1 MCNVVRDSGPGETPV
16 MGGSRPPRNPQKAPP
31 PAPFGISAATPKP
44 SAANTCGA
52 PGVLPETSSPA
63 ALGPQQEDT
72 AEDQVNTLT
81 RDSHGRAR
89 GAGTGDWHLTTLP
102 AAVTPKAAPGGCR
115 RGKDRCTEKLL
126 GWLLQSHHKQTH
138 PNPSSR

>member
-81 RDSHGRAR
+81 RDSDGRAR
-89 GAGTGDWHLTTLP
+89 GAGTGDRHLTTLQQQSP
-102 AAVTPKAAPGGCR
+102 RKLPLAAAGGERTGALKNC
-115 RGKDRCTEKLL
+115 
-126 GWLLQSHHKQTH
+126 
-138 PNPSSR
+138 